1 MLVFTNNANRAIQEK
16 LAELGGRELRSND
29 EWRENEKYAISLEGR
44 RFVFSHP
51 AAYNRFDEFV
61 VTELRALCDQYLS
74 HNSITRR

>member
-29 EWRENEKYAISLEGR
+29 ERGENEKYAMSVKGR
-44 RFVFSHP
+44 RFIFSDL

-61 VTELRALCDQYLS
+61 MTELQTLCHQYLS
-74 HNSITRR
+74 HDSITQR